1 MLTYST
7 GAFLHSTPSPLKNHE
22 LFILQPHPL
31 KMLSSE
37 RYTVF
42 FLFMLCRYWNDA
54 KCEGSDESVLN
65 CPLPYP
71 TRPYLSDCDGIYI
84 SIKQLLYIVKGINF
98 VLCSSI
104 CEWRQYSSKENSV
117 NSGFFPTLLSFLIAD
132 VSKIEAFSFH
142 FFPALVTSLRAL

>member
-42 FLFMLCRYWNDA
+42 FCSCCADTGTTRNARVPMNQFWTALCHT
-54 KCEGSDESVLN
+54 
-65 CPLPYP
+65 LPDP
-71 TRPYLSDCDGIYI
+71 TSQIVMAYI

-104 CEWRQYSSKENSV
+104 CEWRQHSSKENSV